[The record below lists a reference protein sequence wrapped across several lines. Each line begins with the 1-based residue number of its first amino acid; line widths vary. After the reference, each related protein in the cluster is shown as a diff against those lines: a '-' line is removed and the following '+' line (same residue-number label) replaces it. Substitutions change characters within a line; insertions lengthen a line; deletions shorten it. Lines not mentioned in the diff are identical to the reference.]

1 MNLLLAVKTLFPIW
15 LVVLGIG
22 FMFVHFEENRMIV
35 GATLIAFG
43 LTLLLRQIIV
53 QDGVFSRRG

>member
-1 MNLLLAVKTLFPIW
+1 MNPLLAVKTWFAIW

-22 FMFVHFEENRMIV
+22 LMFVHVDEDRMIF
-35 GATLIAFG
+35 GATGIAFG

-53 QDGVFSRRG
+53 QDGVFSRRD

>member
-1 MNLLLAVKTLFPIW
+1 MNPLLAVKTWFAIW

-22 FMFVHFEENRMIV
+22 LMFVHADEDRMIF
-35 GATLIAFG
+35 GATGIAFG

-53 QDGVFSRRG
+53 QDGVFSRRD